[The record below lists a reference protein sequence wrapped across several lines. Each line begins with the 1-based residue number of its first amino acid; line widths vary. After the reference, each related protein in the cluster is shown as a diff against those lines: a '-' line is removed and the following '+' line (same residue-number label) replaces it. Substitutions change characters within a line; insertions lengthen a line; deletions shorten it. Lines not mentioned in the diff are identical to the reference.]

1 MKAAENGL
9 DRQRPISEKVGTH
22 SQCSRRVGI
31 SASAK
36 ERLRGIRPG
45 VTGAVFG
52 FLWVIVL
59 AAPSPAAAV
68 DLDCSD
74 FGTREA
80 ANKELNR
87 TLEETGR
94 DANRLDADRD
104 GQACERNGSAMVW
117 AGIGA
122 AGGVLAAIAVK
133 HEKRSDSWVNGIG
146 HAVLAAFVGAF
157 LGWLL
162 PGILPRTIST
172 SIYAITVG
180 IVAAVSELTINYP
193 SSTRPTERYE

>member
-1 MKAAENGL
+1 MNEAEQDS
-9 DRQRPISEKVGTH
+9 DRQRPISEEVGTY
-22 SQCSRRVGI
+22 SQRGRRESI

-36 ERLRGIRPG
+36 ARLRGFRPG
-45 VTGAVFG
+45 AAGAVLG
-52 FLWVIVL
+52 LLWVIVL
-59 AAPSPAAAV
+59 AVPSPAAAV

-80 ANKELNR
+80 ANKELSR
-87 TLEETGR
+87 TIDESGR
-94 DANRLDADRD
+94 DVNGLDADGD

-117 AGIGA
+117 AGLGA
-122 AGGVLAAIAVK
+122 AGGVLAAIAIK
-133 HEKRSDSWVNGIG
+133 QEKRSDSWVHGIG

-180 IVAAVSELTINYP
+180 IVAAVSELTIDYP